1 MDVWEIIFWISV
13 FIVFYSYLGYGMIL
27 WILLQIKK
35 IIKPP
40 IISHFNHEELPE
52 VTFLIAAY
60 NEEDFI
66 EVKIENTLALNYPSE
81 KLNILIITDGST
93 DATPQLVAKYPQVT
107 LMHEDARRG
116 KIAAVHRAMP
126 QVTSGFV
133 IFSDANTILNPE
145 AAYHLVRHF
154 KNDKVGAVAGEKRI
168 MSGQEASASG
178 AGEGIYW
185 KYEST
190 LKRWDS
196 RFNTVVGAAGELF
209 AIRTSLYEDI
219 PTDTVIEDFYMTLRI
234 AQKGYK
240 VAYEPDASAMEGPS
254 ASVKEEMK
262 RKIRIAAGGLQA
274 ISRLL
279 LLLNP
284 FRYGWLTFQYV
295 SHRVLRWTLAPLALL
310 MALISNLIL
319 VLSSSPLFFY
329 LTTLFLQLSFYLLSL
344 VGYILQNR
352 KIKIKI
358 FFIPYYFFI
367 MNLSVYLGFGRFL
380 RKSQPV
386 TWERAKRG

>member
-1 MDVWEIIFWISV
+1 MVWEIVFWSSA
-13 FIVFYSYLGYGMIL
+13 FILCYSYLGYGIIL
-27 WILLQIKK
+27 WLLLKIKRL
-35 IIKPP
+35 IKPLENN
-40 IISHFNHEELPE
+40 FYDRKELPD

-66 EVKIENTLALNYPSE
+66 EAKIKNTLALNYDPE
-81 KLNILIITDGST
+81 KFKILIITDGST
-93 DATPQLVAKYPQVT
+93 DNTAQLVSKFSQIK

-116 KIAAVHRAMP
+116 KIAAVHRAM
-126 QVTSGFV
+126 QEVATDLV
-133 IFSDANTILNPE
+133 IFSDANTILNND
-145 AAYHLVRHF
+145 AAYNLVRHF
-154 KNDKVGAVAGEKRI
+154 KNEKIGAVAGEKRI
-168 MSGQEASASG
+168 FSKEQDNASG

-190 LKRWDS
+190 LKSWDAQ
-196 RFNTVVGAAGELF
+196 FNTVVGAAGELF
-209 AIRTSLYEDI
+209 AIRTELYENI
-219 PTDTVIEDFYMTLRI
+219 PTDTIIEDFYLTLRI
-234 AQKGYK
+234 ARRGYK

-279 LLLNP
+279 PLLNI
-284 FRYGWLTFQYV
+284 FRYGWLSFQYV

-310 MALISNLIL
+310 LALISNA
-319 VLSSSPLFFY
+319 VLAMQGNFLYQVLFY
-329 LTTLFLQLSFYLLSL
+329 LQIGFYCLSL
-344 VGYILQNR
+344 VGYILQYK

-367 MNLSVYLGFGRFL
+367 MNLAVYLGFGRFIK
-380 RKSQPV
+380 KSQPV